1 MRERSSHGFTIIEL
15 VIVIAIIAILAAV
28 ALPKFVDLATDART
42 AALAGVRGGLTAS
55 VQIVHAKWLAGGTGV
70 AGNVALEGAT
80 TIVVSSTGWPTVDAA
95 NPLQD
100 TAAEL
105 YALLFGQ
112 FAESIQDKHLLIAPS
127 GPLTSLPFSVL
138 LAEQPTA
145 PGGSSDYRKL
155 AWLGVR
161 QPITVLP
168 SVAALQ
174 ALRKLARQS
183 LAKKRYL
190 GIGNPLLEGRPD
202 ARATDH

>member
-42 AALAGVRGGLTAS
+42 AALAGVCGGLTAS

-105 YALLFGQ
+105 YALLMR
-112 FAESIQDKHLLIAPS
+112 A
-127 GPLTSLPFSVL
+127 SLPGNWTST
-138 LAEQPTA
+138 QTA
-145 PGGSSDYRKL
+145 AAGAGTGTYTLPGSGGGSILYN
-155 AWLGVR
+155 AATGGV
-161 QPITVLP
+161 
-168 SVAALQ
+168 S
-174 ALRKLARQS
+174 
-183 LAKKRYL
+183 
-190 GIGNPLLEGRPD
+190 
-202 ARATDH
+202 